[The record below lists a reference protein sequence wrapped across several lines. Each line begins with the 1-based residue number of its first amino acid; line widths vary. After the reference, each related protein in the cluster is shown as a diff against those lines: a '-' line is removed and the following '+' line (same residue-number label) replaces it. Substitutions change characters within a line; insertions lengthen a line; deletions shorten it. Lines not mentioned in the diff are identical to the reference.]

1 LTATGEGD
9 GPDLAALSG
18 RFGWLL
24 HAAGVPVTPERSGRF
39 ATAVALAEP
48 VLVRDLYWIGRV
60 TLLTGQA
67 EIEIFDRVFAQV
79 FAGATDPAEWRGQEP
94 VGPAPSERA
103 RTGDR
108 HPNSH
113 SGPTSDSANRPAVV
127 APLAAP
133 TTSVTSLPSGEGPE
147 SLLAAA
153 SPAERLR
160 TKDFDSLSAVELAQ
174 VRALMRRLALAPPS
188 RPSRRSRRHRTGPEL
203 DLRSTLRR
211 AQRRGG
217 DPADPVRRRR
227 RHKPRRLV
235 LLCDVSGSMEAYSRA
250 YLQLLASAVWG
261 IHAEA
266 FVFATRLTRLTRA
279 LRVTNP
285 DLALER
291 AGRAAPDWSGGTRI
305 GEAVKAFNDGH
316 GRRGVAR
323 GAVVVIISDGWET
336 GDAAVLEREMGRL
349 HRLAYQVLWI
359 NPRLARE
366 SYQPLTAGIV
376 AAEPHVDRF
385 LSGHSLD
392 AMVDVVE
399 AIASARRDRR
409 R

>member
-1 LTATGEGD
+1 MAKGEGD
-9 GPDLAALSG
+9 GRDLAAMAG

-24 HAAGVPVTPERSGRF
+24 HAAGAPVTPERAGRF

-60 TLLTGQA
+60 TLLTDQA

-79 FAGATDPAEWRGQEP
+79 FGGAADPAEWRGQGP
-94 VGPAPSERA
+94 TGPAPTERG

-108 HPNSH
+108 HPGSH
-113 SGPTSDSANRPAVV
+113 PDPTSHGANRLALV
-127 APLAAP
+127 AALADP
-133 TTSVTSLPSGEGPE
+133 TISSTASEGPE
-147 SLLAAA
+147 SVLAAA
-153 SPAERLR
+153 SPEERLR
-160 TKDFDSLSAVELAQ
+160 AKDFDSLTPVELAHI
-174 VRALMRRLALAPPS
+174 RALMRQLALVPPN
-188 RPSRRSRRHRTGPEL
+188 RPSRRSRRHRIGPDL
-203 DLRSTLRR
+203 DLRSTLQR

-217 DPADPVRRRR
+217 DPADPVRRRPR
-227 RHKPRRLV
+227 QKARRLV

-261 IHAEA
+261 AHAEA
-266 FVFATRLTRLTRA
+266 FVFATRLTRLTRT

-323 GAVVVIISDGWET
+323 GAVVVIISDGLET
-336 GDAAVLEREMGRL
+336 GDAALLEREMGRL
-349 HRLAYQVLWI
+349 HRLAYQVIWI

-376 AAEPHVDRF
+376 AAGPYVDRF

-399 AIASARRDRR
+399 AIATARRNRR